1 MRQHCMSSK
10 QLHFYA
16 TYNDIEKVL
25 QQFEAQQSVIY
36 VLAGLFDHDCPKS
49 FGTYRA
55 INSLSV
61 SPDGDLNRMPGYLI
75 ANQLHKI
82 LVRKVPQKAGG
93 QKFAI
98 DQYLNPETLY
108 FQSGGLFANKII
120 VPGKIGTIHQTTDS
134 KKLYDLFSKIMSE
147 HFCRI
152 RSYYVGPEAHG
163 LWESGMRLGLSLN
176 ASRDLDLRKLSSH
189 HGPA

>member
-1 MRQHCMSSK
+1 MSSK

-25 QQFEAQQSVIY
+25 QQLEAQQSVIY
-36 VLAGLFDHDCPKS
+36 VLAGLFDYDCPKS

-82 LVRKVPQKAGG
+82 LVRKVPQKDGR
-93 QKFAI
+93 QRFAI

-120 VPGKIGTIHQTTDS
+120 VPGKIGTIHRTTDS

-147 HFCRI
+147 HFCKI